1 VTRTEQLRQD
11 FHYVRQAV
19 DRRGGS
25 RERTPRAIPILWG
38 LFVLVS
44 FALLDLHPRAAAWM
58 FSVGA
63 PLLAVASGLIGR
75 AAARREGE
83 LNRRVGLDHAMHWG
97 TIFLGMIALGA
108 LAAAGRVRGEGVGQ
122 VATIIVG
129 VVYFLAGVHFDRNWL
144 VSGVLLIFGAAA
156 ITFVPRY
163 PWTLLGAVVCLAIA
177 VPAFLP
183 RRSTR
188 TAQTLQEPA

>member
-1 VTRTEQLRQD
+1 
-11 FHYVRQAV
+11 
-19 DRRGGS
+19 
-25 RERTPRAIPILWG
+25 
-38 LFVLVS
+38 
-44 FALLDLHPRAAAWM
+44 
-58 FSVGA
+58 
-63 PLLAVASGLIGR
+63 VASGLIG
-75 AAARREGE
+75 AAYGRRMGE
-83 LNRRVGLDHAMHWG
+83 SDRRMGHRHLMHWG
-97 TIFLGMIALGA
+97 TIFLAMIALCV
-108 LAAAGRVRGEGVGQ
+108 LAAKHRVSGEGVGQ
-122 VATIIVG
+122 VSTLIVG